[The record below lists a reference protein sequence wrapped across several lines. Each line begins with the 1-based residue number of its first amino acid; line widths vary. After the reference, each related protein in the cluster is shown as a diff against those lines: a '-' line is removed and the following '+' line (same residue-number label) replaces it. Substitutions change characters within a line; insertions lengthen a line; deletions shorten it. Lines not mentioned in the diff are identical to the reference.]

1 MRRLFA
7 AMVAIS
13 WSTSLLPAQDAAP
26 QDAAAKPA
34 EEAKPQEEAKPAE
47 TPAPTAET
55 PAAQAPAAEAPKG
68 PAMSVLVDGLDNP
81 SGIAVQPE
89 TGIVFVSDSGAGR
102 IVRIVNGAPE
112 PVVIEFKTDIYGKG
126 PEYNIGPLG
135 LAFLDKNTLVVGGGD
150 LPDGEELLRVFDLTD
165 MKEPLKAEAAKA
177 SFKLAAEGEIK
188 GEGNFYALTVADNAV
203 FVSCNGDDTKG
214 WVSRAALDGNN
225 VTGYE
230 RYLATKEATEVDAPV
245 GITTSPRGELVV
257 GQMGEITVPNDSL
270 LTFYDPK
277 TKEKLLNLKTELHDI
292 TSLAYSPR
300 GQLYALDFAWADT
313 TQGGLFQL
321 LKDDAKGV
329 RTKKIVSLDKPTAMA
344 FGPDGSLYVTVIGPE
359 AKKGQLLKINPG
371 L

>member
-188 GEGNFYALTVADNAV
+188 GEG
-203 FVSCNGDDTKG
+203 
-214 WVSRAALDGNN
+214 
-225 VTGYE
+225 
-230 RYLATKEATEVDAPV
+230 
-245 GITTSPRGELVV
+245 
-257 GQMGEITVPNDSL
+257 
-270 LTFYDPK
+270 
-277 TKEKLLNLKTELHDI
+277 
-292 TSLAYSPR
+292 
-300 GQLYALDFAWADT
+300 
-313 TQGGLFQL
+313 
-321 LKDDAKGV
+321 
-329 RTKKIVSLDKPTAMA
+329 
-344 FGPDGSLYVTVIGPE
+344 
-359 AKKGQLLKINPG
+359 
-371 L
+371 